1 MILVKEPLHLGGI
14 FDFDNK
20 VERLEEVSA
29 ELEQPDVWNDPEK
42 AQALG
47 KERSSLEAVVNTIKS
62 LQQGLDDVDGL
73 LELAIEADDQATFDE
88 AVAELIS
95 WSRAWLS
102 LSLEECSV
110 APMMPLI
117 VMWICKPVQAVLR
130 RKTGLKCCCGC
141 IYVGQ
146 KAKALKLN

>member
-1 MILVKEPLHLGGI
+1 M
-14 FDFDNK
+14 
-20 VERLEEVSA
+20 
-29 ELEQPDVWNDPEK
+29 EQPDVWNDPEK

-88 AVAELIS
+88 AVAGWIS

-102 LSLEECSV
+102 LSLEKECSV

-117 VMWICKPVQAVLR
+117 VMVCKPVQA
-130 RKTGLKCCCGC
+130 
-141 IYVGQ
+141 Y
-146 KAKALKLN
+146 